1 MSNEERQV
9 SWIGTLHVTYKAGDT
24 GMIIPEYILARM
36 TPELVASELESIARQ
51 IRDGQVPDQVKP
63 IDEVDIL
70 HLRQIAEW
78 LEQRY
83 GTSKETIALQPQAKG
98 QQQ

>member
-1 MSNEERQV
+1 M
-9 SWIGTLHVTYKAGDT
+9 T
-24 GMIIPEYILARM
+24 IPEYILARM

-51 IRDGQVPDQVKP
+51 IREGQIPDQVKP

-78 LEQRY
+78 LEMKAEKR
-83 GTSKETIALQPQAKG
+83 S
-98 QQQ
+98 